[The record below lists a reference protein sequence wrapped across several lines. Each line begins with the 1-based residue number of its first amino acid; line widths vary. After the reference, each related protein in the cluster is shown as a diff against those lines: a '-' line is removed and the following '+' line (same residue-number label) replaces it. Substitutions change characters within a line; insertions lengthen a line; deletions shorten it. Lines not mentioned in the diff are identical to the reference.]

1 MQATP
6 LQVAGMFAVPAN
18 GGYRVTPHLLKDQE
32 EAKNWRESLNLH
44 PETLNILRTGL
55 RQVIT
60 DGTGKVMNVPTLPA
74 NAGKTG
80 TAEDPP
86 RKSHAWYGGYAPLD
100 NPEIVVVAFI
110 ENADGGGGKVAAPM
124 VRQVLETYFNHS
136 QPTGATGK
144 EAVQSD

>member
-1 MQATP
+1 
-6 LQVAGMFAVPAN
+6 
-18 GGYRVTPHLLKDQE
+18 
-32 EAKNWRESLNLH
+32 
-44 PETLNILRTGL
+44 
-55 RQVIT
+55 
-60 DGTGKVMNVPTLPA
+60 MNVPTLPA

-86 RKSHAWYGGYAPLD
+86 RKSHAWYGGYAPLN

-124 VRQVLETYFNHS
+124 VRQVLETYFNHT

-144 EAVQSD
+144 AAVQSD